1 MIYLI
6 INIIMDH
13 LKKTLHNQFTITTVI
28 QGGTLW
34 KMSFEALRKILGKYL
49 KKKSFFSKI
58 AGLEQEFIH
67 A

>member
-28 QGGTLW
+28 QGGTL
-34 KMSFEALRKILGKYL
+34 
-49 KKKSFFSKI
+49 
-58 AGLEQEFIH
+58 
-67 A
+67 